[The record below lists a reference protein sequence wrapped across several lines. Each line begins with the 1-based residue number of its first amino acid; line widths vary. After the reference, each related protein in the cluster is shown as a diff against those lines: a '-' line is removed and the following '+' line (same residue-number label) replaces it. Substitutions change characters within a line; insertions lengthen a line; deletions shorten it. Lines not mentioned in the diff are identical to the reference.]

1 MKNKSNIILALFL
14 FFGWTSFGQDNLVH
28 NAVADQPTY
37 NPTPFYKGL
46 VDDYSPKAYTYSG
59 GWNTTNF
66 GNQEGLSVWESDM
79 RTVTKIITAP
89 GELPVKSQFL
99 LHSPDWFMVNTH
111 SGTNKLR
118 AYDEDGSVVMPYSG
132 LGYMGMAPG
141 ELVQQKFFN
150 ANKFEEGETY
160 TLRFY
165 IRSINNASRDWSTG
179 LDLNVYLRKNDMEY
193 SLGANQF
200 DNRCDPSKYYNKE
213 SMSNTLQVLN
223 KPIDIVN
230 YPTGEWYPITIEF
243 VAPSDSYDWIVIE
256 TESASLCDGSYIL
269 LDDFKLAKSCIF
281 PDCSRTSGEVFPH
294 HNGFV
299 STTVPLKITNL
310 NNVASVTTEIFTMLG
325 QPIWNYSV
333 SCPNGIVDPI
343 FWDGR
348 NNTGS
353 LVANASY
360 LLKVTYTNDCGTETK
375 TSVVEKAGNHP
386 ALVNNINCNT
396 SGIITPKPCC
406 VYEPDLVID
415 NTLLPGIGLLDYQVI
430 STINVAPVYT
440 VTVTNN
446 ADVEMRAGTEIM
458 LNPGFTV
465 QPGGNYFAEIVP
477 CKRTRTATS
486 KPIVLTPVQVA
497 QNDRRDSKLDENAI
511 AFYPNPTKN
520 ATVLFI
526 KDFEEDTNYQIA
538 IYNMQGVQQLTL
550 NTQVQKTVLN
560 LSRLT
565 TGMYFVK
572 VSNGITSYSAKL
584 IKQ

>member
-1 MKNKSNIILALFL
+1 MKNKSKIIIALFL
-14 FFGWTSFGQDNLVH
+14 FFGWTSFGQDNLIH

-37 NPTPFYKGL
+37 NPTPFYDAL
-46 VDDYSPKAYTYSG
+46 VDDYSPKTYTYSG
-59 GWNTTNF
+59 GWNTTDH

-89 GELPVKSQFL
+89 AELPEKIQFK
-99 LHSPDWFMVNTH
+99 LHSPDWYMVNDYGGFEKHRLTEGGVDIVPH
-111 SGTNKLR
+111 
-118 AYDEDGSVVMPYSG
+118 SG
-132 LGYMGMAPG
+132 LGYIGMGPG
-141 ELVQQKFFN
+141 ELVQQKFFD

-165 IRSINNASRDWSTG
+165 VRSIDGPTRDWSTG

-200 DNRCDPSKYYNKE
+200 DNRCDPSKYYNKS

-223 KPIDIVN
+223 KSIDIVN
-230 YPTGEWYPITIEF
+230 YPTGEWYPITIQF

-256 TESASLCDGSYIL
+256 TESASLCDGPYIL

-281 PDCSRTSGEVFPH
+281 PSCSRTSGEVFPH
-294 HNGFV
+294 HNGLV
-299 STTVPLKITNL
+299 STTVPLEITNL
-310 NNVASVTTEIFTMLG
+310 NNVAAVSTEIFTMLG
-325 QPIWNYSV
+325 VPIWSYSV
-333 SCPNGIVDPI
+333 TCPNGIVDPI

-348 NNTGS
+348 NNTGG

-360 LLKVTYTNDCGTETK
+360 LLKVTYTNDCGIETK
-375 TSVVEKAGNHP
+375 TSVVIKSGNHP
-386 ALVNNINCNT
+386 PIVNNIICNT

-415 NTLLPGIGLLDYQVI
+415 NTILPGVGLLDYQVI
-430 STINVAPVYT
+430 STINVAPAFN

-446 ADVEMRAGTEIM
+446 ADVEMRAGTEII

-477 CKRTRTATS
+477 CEKMRTAATDPVFI
-486 KPIVLTPVQVA
+486 KPMQVTKGEKLDI
-497 QNDRRDSKLDENAI
+497 QLDENAI
-511 AFYPNPTKN
+511 TFYPNPTKD
-520 ATVLFI
+520 TTTLHI
-526 KDFEEDTNYQIA
+526 KDFEKGTNYEIV
-538 IYNMQGVQQLTL
+538 IYNVQGVQQLTS
-550 NTQVQKTVLN
+550 NTQLQKTVVD
-560 LSRLT
+560 LSKLS
-565 TGMYFVK
+565 TGIYFVK
-572 VSNGITSYSAKL
+572 ISNGITSYSAKL